1 MDADDFY
8 KTQARELI
16 KSILRD
22 KGVPY
27 WKLAEKLAEQGVE
40 IDVQVLINRVNRGN
54 FKFAFALQLL
64 AALDVDT
71 LEVPRPPQP
80 IRQKQAL

>member
-16 KSILRD
+16 KGILRD

-27 WKLAEKLAEQGVE
+27 WKLAEKLAEQGVD

-71 LEVPRPPQP
+71 LEVPRPPQRV
-80 IRQKQAL
+80 RQKQVL